1 MRQAHVN
8 TPNYA
13 CDLSGICSALYEL
26 GGLIVMHDAS
36 GCNSTFATHDEPRWY
51 DMDSMVYISGLS
63 EYDAVLG
70 NDDAYIDDVV
80 EIALERHPRFVA
92 VFGSPV
98 ALLMG
103 TDFRGVARIIERR
116 CGIPTFWFRTSG
128 MQSYVAGARQAF
140 AGIAERL
147 CPEGGESVPARGCRL
162 RVNLLGVTPLDFS
175 VVGNAEALRGFCEAS
190 GFELVSSWAMG
201 DTLDELMR
209 ARQAD
214 ANVVVSSSGLDCA
227 RVLAR
232 KYGTP
237 YVVGCPIG
245 SAASAELARMVR
257 ETSRDG
263 AVRRLGQGDAA
274 GVGGRRITVIGEAV
288 FATSLGYCLRHEL
301 GETDVRIA
309 CPLEDPCA
317 LLGPADVSVRGEEEV
332 ARVMRSSDVVIADP
346 LYEVLLEGHPGVS
359 FVGLPHEAYSG
370 RMLRDE
376 IPRFVGPGFE
386 DVVARALPEGL
397 VRRSSR
403 LHGV

>member
-1 MRQAHVN
+1 MREVRVK

-51 DMDSMVYISGLS
+51 DVDSMVYISGLT

-116 CGIPTFWFRTSG
+116 CGIPTFWFKTSG
-128 MQSYVAGARQAF
+128 MESYIVGASQALAGVAS
-140 AGIAERL
+140 RL
-147 CPEGGESVPARGCRL
+147 CPDRTPSVRPARGDRL

-175 VVGNAEALRGFCEAS
+175 VAGNAEALVRFCDES

-201 DTLDELMR
+201 DTLDDLLR
-209 ARQAD
+209 AGEAD
-214 ANVVVSSSGLDCA
+214 VNLVVSSLGLACA
-227 RVLAR
+227 EVLAE

-237 YVVGCPIG
+237 HVVGCPIG
-245 SAASAELARMVR
+245 TSASVELARLVR
-257 ETSRDG
+257 ETTDDG
-263 AVRRLGQGDAA
+263 GTRTLGSGSGTRGSGRL
-274 GVGGRRITVIGEAV
+274 VTVIGEAV
-288 FATSLGYCLRHEL
+288 FAASLRQCLVGDL
-301 GETDVRIA
+301 GEDNVRIA
-309 CPLEDPCA
+309 CPLVDPCHM
-317 LLGPADVSVRGEEEV
+317 LGPDDVSLTSEEDA
-332 ARVMRSSDVVIADP
+332 ARVIRESDLVIADP
-346 LYEVLLEGHPGVS
+346 LYEVLLDGKRSDGS
-359 FVGLPHEAYSG
+359 GTTFVRLPHEAFSG
-370 RMLRDE
+370 RMFRDE
-376 IPRFVGPGFE
+376 IPCFVGRGFKE
-386 DVVARALPEGL
+386 ALRGDL
-397 VRRSSR
+397 AGAGR
-403 LHGV
+403 

>member
-1 MRQAHVN
+1 MREVRVK

-51 DMDSMVYISGLS
+51 DVDSMVYISGLT

-128 MQSYVAGARQAF
+128 MESYIAGASQAL
-140 AGIAERL
+140 AGVASRL
-147 CPEGGESVPARGCRL
+147 CPDATLGTRPTRGDRP

-175 VVGNAEALRGFCEAS
+175 VAGNAEALVRFCNES
-190 GFELVSSWAMG
+190 GFEVVSSWAMG
-201 DTLDELMR
+201 DTLDELLR
-209 ARQAD
+209 AGEAD
-214 ANVVVSSSGLDCA
+214 VNLVVSSLGLSCA
-227 RVLAR
+227 EVLAE

-237 YVVGCPIG
+237 HVVGCPIG
-245 SAASAELARMVR
+245 TSASVELARLVR
-257 ETSRDG
+257 ETAADG
-263 AVRRLGQGDAA
+263 RTRTLGSGSSTRGSGRL
-274 GVGGRRITVIGEAV
+274 VTVIGEAV
-288 FATSLGYCLRHEL
+288 FAASLRQCLVGDL
-301 GETDVRIA
+301 GEGNVRIA
-309 CPLEDPCA
+309 CPLEDPCGM
-317 LLGPADVSVRGEEEV
+317 LGSDDVSLTGEEDA
-332 ARVMRSSDVVIADP
+332 ARVMRDSDLVIADP
-346 LYEVLLEGHPGVS
+346 LYEVLLDSDRSDGAGTT
-359 FVGLPHEAYSG
+359 FVRFPHEAFSG
-370 RMLRDE
+370 RMFRDG
-376 IPRFVGPGFE
+376 IPCFVGRGFE
-386 DVVARALPEGL
+386 EPLL
-397 VRRSSR
+397 RSFA
-403 LHGV
+403 GAAW

>member
-1 MRQAHVN
+1 MRQARVN

-80 EIALERHPRFVA
+80 EIARERHPRFVA

-103 TDFRGVARIIERR
+103 TDFRGVAHIIERR

-140 AGIAERL
+140 AGIAGRL
-147 CPEGGESVPARGCRL
+147 CPEGGESAPARGGRL

-175 VVGNAEALRGFCEAS
+175 VVGNAEALRDFCETS
-190 GFELVSSWAMG
+190 GFELVSCWAMG
-201 DTLDELMR
+201 DALDQLMR
-209 ARQAD
+209 AGQAD
-214 ANVVVSSSGLDCA
+214 VNIVVSSSGLDCA
-227 RVLAR
+227 EVLAR

-237 YVVGCPIG
+237 YVVGCPVG
-245 SAASAELARMVR
+245 SAASAELARMVS

-263 AVRRLGQGDAA
+263 VARRLGEGDAA
-274 GVGGRRITVIGEAV
+274 ASGGRRITVVGEAV
-288 FATSLGYCLRHEL
+288 FASSLRHCLAHDL
-301 GETDVRIA
+301 GEGNVRIA

-317 LLGPADVSVRGEEEV
+317 MLGPADVAVRGEEEV
-332 ARVMRSSDVVIADP
+332 ASIMRASDLVIADP
-346 LYEVLLEGHPGVS
+346 LYEVLLEGHSHVP
-359 FVGLPHEAYSG
+359 FVRLPHEAYSG

-386 DVVARALPEGL
+386 DVLGQAL
-397 VRRSSR
+397 
-403 LHGV
+403 